1 MRGDVR
7 RDVERPLNRFCH
19 LESPPLQSE
28 RLTPKVFVVSAMN
41 LAKTL
46 ELIHGLI
53 LKFLYAI
60 IGTKLTCHDHN
71 NFDDCGHAVLCEIVM
86 IDS

>member
-1 MRGDVR
+1 MC
-7 RDVERPLNRFCH
+7 VEMLSAPLNRFCH
-19 LESPPLQSE
+19 LKSPPLQSE
-28 RLTPKVFVVSAMN
+28 RLTPKVFVGSAMN

-71 NFDDCGHAVLCEIVM
+71 NFDDCGHAVLC
-86 IDS
+86 